1 MISLNSKMITEA
13 VKIKLDKIDI
23 EVVQKDIKNVHL
35 SVYPPNG
42 RVRVSAPESMA
53 LDMVRIFVISK
64 SGWIKKQQQ
73 KFRAQER
80 EVPME
85 CIDREPHYFNGK
97 RYLLSV
103 IEKNA
108 VPQVKLCHSEIVLQ
122 IRPDANKA
130 KRRSV
135 LDQWYRHELKS
146 MVSPLVTKWEKKM
159 NVSVT
164 QFTIR
169 KMKTRWGSCSPL
181 SCTIRINLDLV
192 RKPPEYL
199 EYIVV
204 HELVH
209 LLEPSHNSRFVA
221 LMDKFLPKWRFYR
234 EGLNSL
240 PVRHEY

>member
-13 VKIKLDKIDI
+13 VKIKLKEIDV

-42 RVRVSAPESMA
+42 RVRVSAPKSMS
-53 LDMVRIFVISK
+53 LDILRIFVISK
-64 SGWIKKQQQ
+64 LEWVKKQQQ

-80 EVPME
+80 EAP
-85 CIDREPHYFNGK
+85 REYINRESHHFKGK

-108 VPQVKLCHSEIVLQ
+108 VPQVRLCHSEIVLQ

-130 KRRSV
+130 KKQSV
-135 LDQWYRHELKS
+135 LDQWYRQQLKEIVHS
-146 MVSPLVTKWEKKM
+146 LVAKWEKKI
-159 NVSVT
+159 NVSVA
-164 QFTIR
+164 QFTVR

-181 SCTIRINLDLV
+181 SRTIRINLDLV
-192 RKPPEYL
+192 KKPPEYL

-209 LLEPSHNSRFVA
+209 LLEPSHNSSFVA
-221 LMDKFLPKWRFYR
+221 LMDEFLPKWQFYR
-234 EGLNSL
+234 DELNSM
-240 PVRHEY
+240 PVRHED